1 MRIGVKIA
9 MGSDAWALLSG
20 KTRGEA
26 TLVELKRLQDEGMPG
41 IDIIRS
47 STMNAAELMG
57 WADRVGEL
65 AAGKFADIIA
75 VAGDPVQNIGLL
87 QHVSFVMKGATVV
100 RNDFAR
106 R

>member
-1 MRIGVKIA
+1 VAAQILAQEFLTV
-9 MGSDAWALLSG
+9 SG
-20 KTRGEA
+20 PEQAR
-26 TLVELKRLQDEGMPG
+26 DEGMPG

-75 VAGDPVQNIGLL
+75 VEGDPVQHIGLL
-87 QHVSFVMKGATVV
+87 QHVQFVMKGAMVV